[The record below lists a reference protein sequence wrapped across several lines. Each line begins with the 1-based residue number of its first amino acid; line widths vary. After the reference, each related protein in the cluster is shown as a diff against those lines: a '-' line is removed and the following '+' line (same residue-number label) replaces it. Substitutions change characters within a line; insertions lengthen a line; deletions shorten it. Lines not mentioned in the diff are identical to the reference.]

1 MKKLEDTPLRI
12 SRRKAA
18 KLRMERHREKVLA
31 ERRGWYAKNRE
42 KVRAWQAAYNLLNK
56 DKLRIAR
63 AASYQ
68 RNKKKIDAR
77 NDGWRKANQERVNA
91 RSMSWYLKNKE
102 KAVLTRKNYALSNPE
117 RVREQRLRNYAK
129 NSDRYTAA
137 LALYR
142 AKKRKATPV
151 WANSFFIG
159 EAYHLAKLRTKML
172 GFPWHVDH
180 IVPLKS
186 KRVCG
191 LHVENNL
198 RVIPSVENIR
208 KGNHSWPNMP

>member
-1 MKKLEDTPLRI
+1 
-12 SRRKAA
+12 
-18 KLRMERHREKVLA
+18 MERHRDQVLA
-31 ERRGWYAKNRE
+31 ERRAWYAKNRK
-42 KVRAWQAAYNLLNK
+42 KVRAEQVAYNRINK
-56 DKLRIAR
+56 EKLRIAR
-63 AASYQ
+63 AERYKKNKEKIQAS
-68 RNKKKIDAR
+68 NEK
-77 NDGWRKANQERVNA
+77 WRKANRKRINEL
-91 RSMSWYLKNKE
+91 SMAWYMRNKE
-102 KAVLTRKNYALSNPE
+102 KATLTRKNYTLANPE
-117 RVREQRLRNYAK
+117 RVRERRLRNYAK

-186 KRVCG
+186 KQVCG

-198 RVIPSVENIR
+198 RVIPGVENIR